1 MGADQLL
8 ESCEKSFNSEL
19 RRRGVGGMK
28 GWEEG
33 DGEGEGGREQYSFSE
48 EMSGPR

>member
-1 MGADQLL
+1 VGADQLL
-8 ESCEKSFNSEL
+8 ESCEKSFNNEL

-33 DGEGEGGREQYSFSE
+33 EGEGDGGREQYNFSE
-48 EMSGPR
+48 EISGPR

>member
-19 RRRGVGGMK
+19 RRRGVGGWN

-33 DGEGEGGREQYSFSE
+33 EGEGEGGREQ
-48 EMSGPR
+48 